1 MLKRSDP
8 KQLDYIN
15 ANVVSFDRERYRCVI
30 TQGPL
35 PTTIGDF
42 FQMINQEKVDT
53 ILMACNVV
61 EDGRV
66 RCEAY
71 FDNLPEPYK
80 LESVEELCNRKIIRR
95 LLRNL

>member
-1 MLKRSDP
+1 
-8 KQLDYIN
+8 LDYIN
-15 ANVVSFDRERYRCVI
+15 ANFVTFDRDRYKSIV

-42 FQMINQEKVDT
+42 FQMVTQEKVDT

-66 RCEAY
+66 RC
-71 FDNLPEPYK
+71 
-80 LESVEELCNRKIIRR
+80 
-95 LLRNL
+95 

>member
-1 MLKRSDP
+1 MVLRREDT

-15 ANVVSFDRERYRCVI
+15 ANHVRFQDRSYIV

-35 PTTIGDF
+35 PTTVGDF
-42 FQMINQEKVDT
+42 FQMVAQEKVKT
-53 ILMACNVV
+53 IVMLCNVV

-71 FDNLPEPYK
+71 FDNLP
-80 LESVEELCNRKIIRR
+80 
-95 LLRNL
+95 